1 MLRVGL
7 VFTCSIVF
15 LAVPSVPAA
24 ADVLFSSA
32 SATGC
37 DYDALGPGGV
47 FQGGG
52 DPYGNPCD
60 IRNVPNGPAFASF
73 SFTIHPGLSGEDGAP
88 SSGGASAIPGANAS
102 SLWAYAENGGGGSAS
117 SSLSFKVENKN
128 TGQVDTNAIVFM
140 SFTGFADISTSD
152 KFRFWNN
159 SGFSLCIGSTFGNCA
174 YASASG
180 SWNANNGFQG
190 SSFNSNEMS
199 IGVISPSPYLQETLQ
214 FQTNG
219 FFAVQEAAYANLTS
233 VAGLDPIFTLANPD
247 DILLGPPFNSDPNA
261 PLFTNAQLSLFES
274 FGIGTAGIP
283 MPASVPE
290 SSRGLP
296 VVSILT
302 ALSIAELTRYR
313 RANTSSE
320 EEQCAAYSY
329 FSDAR

>member
-1 MLRVGL
+1 
-7 VFTCSIVF
+7 
-15 LAVPSVPAA
+15 
-24 ADVLFSSA
+24 
-32 SATGC
+32 
-37 DYDALGPGGV
+37 
-47 FQGGG
+47 
-52 DPYGNPCD
+52 
-60 IRNVPNGPAFASF
+60 
-73 SFTIHPGLSGEDGAP
+73 
-88 SSGGASAIPGANAS
+88 
-102 SLWAYAENGGGGSAS
+102 
-117 SSLSFKVENKN
+117 
-128 TGQVDTNAIVFM
+128 
-140 SFTGFADISTSD
+140 
-152 KFRFWNN
+152 
-159 SGFSLCIGSTFGNCA
+159 
-174 YASASG
+174 
-180 SWNANNGFQG
+180 
-190 SSFNSNEMS
+190 MS

-261 PLFTNAQLSLFES
+261 PLFTNAQLSSFES